1 MQPVAPADLGPH
13 GLVLDDHTYM
23 RRAVSSC
30 LVEAGVADVLEAES
44 LATARLHLTERGG
57 PRIAVVDLRL
67 SDGHGLDLV
76 PELKA
81 LGSRV
86 VVFTSADDS
95 YSVRSAYAAGAAGYV
110 LKSADHDV
118 MLGALRTVLD
128 DKVHVDDAIAG
139 LLVAGV
145 QVSSAGGAKLVTPR
159 ELAVL
164 RLAAEGLSNNQIA
177 ERLGVTALA
186 VKGHFVRIGRKLG
199 ATDRTQMVVEAMRAD
214 LLR

>member
-1 MQPVAPADLGPH
+1 MEPMPSTPSSGH

-23 RRAVSSC
+23 RRAVSAC
-30 LVEAGVADVLEAES
+30 LTEAGVDEVLEVETVS
-44 LATARLHLTERGG
+44 GARERIAERGA

-67 SDGHGLDLV
+67 SDGSGLELV
-76 PELKA
+76 PDLKQ

-86 VVFTSADDS
+86 VVFTSADDA

-118 MLGALRTVLD
+118 MLEAIRTVLD
-128 DKVHVDDAIAG
+128 DRVHVDQAVAG
-139 LLVAGV
+139 LLVTGV
-145 QVSSAGGAKLVTPR
+145 QVAPHGGAKLLTPR
-159 ELAVL
+159 EIEVL
-164 RLAAEGLSNNQIA
+164 KHAADGLSNNQIA
-177 ERLGVTALA
+177 ERLGVTPLA

-199 ATDRTQMVVEAMRAD
+199 ANDRTQMVVAAMRAD

>member
-1 MQPVAPADLGPH
+1 MPDEPPTKEH

-23 RRAVSSC
+23 RRAVRAC
-30 LVEAGVADVLEAES
+30 LDEAGIEEIHEVES
-44 LATARLHLTERGG
+44 IATARQHLAEHGA

-67 SDGHGLDLV
+67 SDGTALELV

-81 LGSRV
+81 MGSKV

-110 LKSADHDV
+110 LKSADHAV
-118 MLGALRTVLD
+118 MLDALNTVLND
-128 DKVHVDDAIAG
+128 QVHVDSSVAS

-145 QVSSAGGAKLVTPR
+145 QGAPQGGAQQLTPR
-159 ELAVL
+159 EIDVL
-164 RLAAEGLSNNQIA
+164 KLAADGMSNNQIA

-199 ATDRTQMVVEAMRAD
+199 ANDRTQMVVEAMRAD

>member
-1 MQPVAPADLGPH
+1 MQPEATPDLGGH

-23 RRAVSSC
+23 RRSVSAC
-30 LVEAGVADVLEAES
+30 LGEAGVAEVLEAES
-44 LATARLHLTERGG
+44 LAVARRHMAERGG

-67 SDGHGLDLV
+67 SDGHGLELI

-86 VVFTSADDS
+86 VVFTSADDA
-95 YSVRSAYAAGAAGYV
+95 YSVRSAYAAGASGYV

-118 MLGALRTVLD
+118 MLEALRTVLD
-128 DKVHVDDAIAG
+128 DRVHVDTAVAG

-145 QVSSAGGAKLVTPR
+145 QVAPLGGARLLTPR
-159 ELAVL
+159 ELEVL
-164 RLAAEGLSNNQIA
+164 RNAADGLSNNQIA
-177 ERLGVTALA
+177 ERMGVTALA

-199 ATDRTQMVVEAMRAD
+199 ANDRTQMVVEAMRAD

>member
-1 MQPVAPADLGPH
+1 MPPTEPGSH

-23 RRAVSSC
+23 RRAVSAC
-30 LVEAGVADVLEAES
+30 LGEAGIQDVHEVETIA
-44 LATARLHLTERGG
+44 AARQQVLDRGA

-67 SDGHGLDLV
+67 SDGSGLDLV

-86 VVFTSADDS
+86 VVFTSSDDA
-95 YSVRSAYAAGAAGYV
+95 YSVRAAYAAGAVGYV

-118 MLGALRTVLD
+118 MLQALHTVLD
-128 DKVHVDDAIAG
+128 DRVHVDDAVAS
-139 LLVAGV
+139 LLVEGV
-145 QVSSAGGAKLVTPR
+145 QVALHGGAKLLTQR
-159 ELAVL
+159 EIDVLKLASD
-164 RLAAEGLSNNQIA
+164 GLSNRQIA
-177 ERLGVTALA
+177 EQLGVTALA

-199 ATDRTQMVVEAMRAD
+199 ANDRTQMVVLAMRAD